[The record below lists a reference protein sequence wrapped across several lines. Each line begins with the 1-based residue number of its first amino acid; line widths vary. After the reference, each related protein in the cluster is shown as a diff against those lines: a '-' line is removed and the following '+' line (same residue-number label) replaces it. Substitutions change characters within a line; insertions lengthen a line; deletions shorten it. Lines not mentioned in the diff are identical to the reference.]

1 MADAP
6 LIPPRGAAIESPFP
20 VSGPCERSSIAPY
33 CQRVRA
39 MVHPERYQHILRV
52 AALADTIAIANG
64 FDRGERRA
72 TALAA
77 LLHDVARDL
86 PRERLMALAPP
97 EHDVEAQHPLALHGR
112 AGRAIAVSWGIT
124 DERVLDAI
132 EHHVCGPRFGD
143 RVAMAVYVADVT
155 EPGRGVNADVRELA
169 LRDLGKAYRRA
180 VESKVRYLRSHGK
193 AVHPRTLKVHDE
205 LRTRHS

>member
-1 MADAP
+1 MSDAP
-6 LIPPRGAAIESPFP
+6 LTPTRGPLRESPFP
-20 VSGPCERSSIAPY
+20 ASGPCERASIAPY

-39 MVHPERYQHILRV
+39 MVSEERFEHIQRV

-86 PRERLMALAPP
+86 GAERLLALAPP
-97 EHDVEAQHPLALHGR
+97 EHAVEADDPLALHGR

-132 EHHVCGPRFGD
+132 EHHVCGPRYGD
-143 RVAMAVYVADVT
+143 RVAMAVYVADVA

-169 LRDLGKAYRRA
+169 VRDLARAYRRA
-180 VESKVRYLRSHGK
+180 VETKVRYLRSHGK
-193 AVHPRTLKVHDE
+193 AVHPRTLKVHDDF
-205 LRTRHS
+205 TSQHS

>member
-1 MADAP
+1 MSDAP
-6 LIPPRGAAIESPFP
+6 LTPNRGSLRESPFP
-20 VSGPCERSSIAPY
+20 ASGPCERASIAPY

-39 MVHPERYQHILRV
+39 MVSDERFQHIQRV
-52 AALADTIAIANG
+52 AALADTIAIAND

-86 PRERLMALAPP
+86 DCERLLALAPP
-97 EHDVEAQHPLALHGR
+97 EHAVEVDDPLALHGR

-124 DERVLDAI
+124 DERVLNAI
-132 EHHVCGPRFGD
+132 EHHVCGPRYGD

-169 LRDLGKAYRRA
+169 LRDLARAYRRA
-180 VESKVRYLRSHGK
+180 VETKVRYLRSHGK

-205 LRTRHS
+205 LTNQHP